1 MSATTS
7 SDLYDQVHG
16 GPWDRGS
23 SDAYYGRSF
32 DPHWWPKGTYEG
44 SRVEMAQM
52 TASEIVAY
60 TAGYRDTHERK
71 AWGE

>member
-1 MSATTS
+1 MNATTS
-7 SDLYDQVHG
+7 PDLYDRVHG
-16 GPWDRGS
+16 GPLDRGS
-23 SDAYYGRSF
+23 ADAYYGRSF

-44 SRVEMAQM
+44 ARVEMADM
-52 TASEIVAY
+52 TVDEIVAY